1 MEAEKAHRPTLDE
14 ALTLLGYSVT
24 EGSSEESLKITT
36 PDGSDAGELSIS
48 DCWAFFKERHR
59 QLFETNPPIWD
70 EARYGAFKLEFSGF
84 CPVCGYGVFNGRHV
98 CPEG

>member
-1 MEAEKAHRPTLDE
+1 MKNRRN
-14 ALTLLGYSVT
+14 
-24 EGSSEESLKITT
+24 EEHLRITA

-59 QLFETNPPIWD
+59 KLFEANPPPPVWG

-84 CPVCGYGVFNGRHV
+84 CPECSFGVFNGRHV
-98 CPEG
+98 CPDD